1 MDFGALPPEVN
12 SGRMYCGPGSA
23 PMVAAA
29 SAWNG
34 LAAELSVAA
43 VGYERVITTLQTEE
57 WLGPAST
64 LMVEAV
70 APYVAWMRAT
80 AIQAEQA
87 ASQARAAAAAYET
100 AFAAIVPPP
109 LIAANRARLTSLVTH
124 NVFGQNTASIAATEA
139 QYAEMWAQDAMAM
152 YGYAGSSATATKVT
166 PFAPPPNTTSHPP
179 RRRSLS
185 AVANSTPVR
194 RPARTPPGSS
204 SGSAPPVLI
213 SRWNAVTSLMPQ
225 RPTEWWRWPPPRACR
240 CAACCTRRRWS
251 RTLRWPMSPTN
262 LSTAVGRRRYT
273 ARGTFIGPPPR
284 SHWSG
289 SACSPRP
296 RPWWARR
303 VKAHMRRHSWLD
315 AFAHWRRAQGL
326 PATSIA
332 WGAWAE
338 IGRATALAEGT
349 GAAIAPAEGA
359 RAFQTLLRYGR
370 AYSGYAPIMGTPW
383 LTAFA
388 QRSRFAEAFHAT
400 GQNQPA
406 TGKFLAELGSLP
418 REEWPRTVRRLVS
431 DQISLLLRR
440 TIDPDR
446 PLSDYGLDSLGNL
459 ELRTRIETET
469 GIRVSP
475 TKITTVRGLAEHVC
489 DELAAAQSAPV

>member
-166 PFAPPPNTTSHPP
+166 PFAPPPNTTSP
-179 RRRSLS
+179 SAAATQLS
-185 AVANSTPVR
+185 AVAKAAGT
-194 RPARTPPGSS
+194 
-204 SGSAPPVLI
+204 SA
-213 SRWNAVTSLMPQ
+213 
-225 RPTEWWRWPPPRACR
+225 
-240 CAACCTRRRWS
+240 
-251 RTLRWPMSPTN
+251 
-262 LSTAVGRRRYT
+262 G
-273 ARGTFIGPPPR
+273 
-284 SHWSG
+284 
-289 SACSPRP
+289 
-296 RPWWARR
+296 
-303 VKAHMRRHSWLD
+303 
-315 AFAHWRRAQGL
+315 
-326 PATSIA
+326 
-332 WGAWAE
+332 
-338 IGRATALAEGT
+338 
-349 GAAIAPAEGA
+349 
-359 RAFQTLLRYGR
+359 
-370 AYSGYAPIMGTPW
+370 
-383 LTAFA
+383 
-388 QRSRFAEAFHAT
+388 
-400 GQNQPA
+400 
-406 TGKFLAELGSLP
+406 
-418 REEWPRTVRRLVS
+418 
-431 DQISLLLRR
+431 
-440 TIDPDR
+440 
-446 PLSDYGLDSLGNL
+446 
-459 ELRTRIETET
+459 
-469 GIRVSP
+469 
-475 TKITTVRGLAEHVC
+475 
-489 DELAAAQSAPV
+489 AAQSAIAELIAHLPNTLLGLTSPLSSALTAAATPGWLEWFINWYLPISQLFYNTVGLPYFAIGIGNSLITSWRALGWIGPEAAEAAAAAPAAVGAAVGGTGPVSAGLGNAATIGKLSVAAQLGRGQSEPSPDRGFGLRTPGQRYRRATGGRCGGKPVGRHAASRFGHRYGGCGSPLRVPGYGDVPAAVCRITRGLPYPRTRGRHICRTISRLPTRQTPSRTCVGTLPTAIFS

>member
-166 PFAPPPNTTSHPP
+166 PFAPPPNTTSP
-179 RRRSLS
+179 SAAATQLS
-185 AVANSTPVR
+185 AVAKAAGT
-194 RPARTPPGSS
+194 
-204 SGSAPPVLI
+204 SA
-213 SRWNAVTSLMPQ
+213 
-225 RPTEWWRWPPPRACR
+225 
-240 CAACCTRRRWS
+240 
-251 RTLRWPMSPTN
+251 
-262 LSTAVGRRRYT
+262 G
-273 ARGTFIGPPPR
+273 
-284 SHWSG
+284 
-289 SACSPRP
+289 
-296 RPWWARR
+296 
-303 VKAHMRRHSWLD
+303 
-315 AFAHWRRAQGL
+315 
-326 PATSIA
+326 
-332 WGAWAE
+332 
-338 IGRATALAEGT
+338 
-349 GAAIAPAEGA
+349 
-359 RAFQTLLRYGR
+359 
-370 AYSGYAPIMGTPW
+370 
-383 LTAFA
+383 
-388 QRSRFAEAFHAT
+388 
-400 GQNQPA
+400 
-406 TGKFLAELGSLP
+406 
-418 REEWPRTVRRLVS
+418 
-431 DQISLLLRR
+431 
-440 TIDPDR
+440 
-446 PLSDYGLDSLGNL
+446 
-459 ELRTRIETET
+459 
-469 GIRVSP
+469 
-475 TKITTVRGLAEHVC
+475 
-489 DELAAAQSAPV
+489 AAQSAIAELIAHLPNTLLGLTSPLSSALTAAATPGWLEWFINWYLPISQLFYNTVGLPYFAIGIGNSLITSWRALGWIGPEAAEAAAAAPAASRRGWRYRTRIRGSRQRGHHRQVIAAAQLGRGQSEPSPDRGFGLRTPGQRYRRATGGRAAGNLLGGMPLAGSGTGTGGAGPRYGFRVTVMSRPPFAG

>member
-166 PFAPPPNTTSHPP
+166 PFAPPPNTTSP
-179 RRRSLS
+179 SAAATQLS
-185 AVANSTPVR
+185 AVAKAAGT
-194 RPARTPPGSS
+194 
-204 SGSAPPVLI
+204 SA
-213 SRWNAVTSLMPQ
+213 
-225 RPTEWWRWPPPRACR
+225 
-240 CAACCTRRRWS
+240 
-251 RTLRWPMSPTN
+251 
-262 LSTAVGRRRYT
+262 G
-273 ARGTFIGPPPR
+273 
-284 SHWSG
+284 
-289 SACSPRP
+289 
-296 RPWWARR
+296 
-303 VKAHMRRHSWLD
+303 
-315 AFAHWRRAQGL
+315 
-326 PATSIA
+326 
-332 WGAWAE
+332 
-338 IGRATALAEGT
+338 
-349 GAAIAPAEGA
+349 
-359 RAFQTLLRYGR
+359 
-370 AYSGYAPIMGTPW
+370 
-383 LTAFA
+383 
-388 QRSRFAEAFHAT
+388 
-400 GQNQPA
+400 
-406 TGKFLAELGSLP
+406 
-418 REEWPRTVRRLVS
+418 
-431 DQISLLLRR
+431 
-440 TIDPDR
+440 
-446 PLSDYGLDSLGNL
+446 
-459 ELRTRIETET
+459 
-469 GIRVSP
+469 
-475 TKITTVRGLAEHVC
+475 
-489 DELAAAQSAPV
+489 AAQSAIAELIAHLPNTLLGLTSPLSSALTATATPGWLEWFINWYLPISQLFYNTVGLPYFAIGIGNSLITSWRALGWIGPEAAEAAAAAPAASRRGWRYRTRIRGSRQRGHHRQVIGAAQLGRGQSEPSPDRGFGLRTPGQRYRRATGGRCGGKPVGRHAASRFGHRYGGCGSPLRVPGYGDVPAAVCRITRGLPYPRTRGRHICRTISRLPTRQTPSRTCVGTLPTAIFS

>member
-166 PFAPPPNTTSHPP
+166 PFAPPPNTTSP
-179 RRRSLS
+179 SAAATQLS
-185 AVANSTPVR
+185 AVAKAAGT
-194 RPARTPPGSS
+194 
-204 SGSAPPVLI
+204 SA
-213 SRWNAVTSLMPQ
+213 
-225 RPTEWWRWPPPRACR
+225 
-240 CAACCTRRRWS
+240 
-251 RTLRWPMSPTN
+251 
-262 LSTAVGRRRYT
+262 G
-273 ARGTFIGPPPR
+273 
-284 SHWSG
+284 
-289 SACSPRP
+289 
-296 RPWWARR
+296 
-303 VKAHMRRHSWLD
+303 
-315 AFAHWRRAQGL
+315 
-326 PATSIA
+326 
-332 WGAWAE
+332 
-338 IGRATALAEGT
+338 
-349 GAAIAPAEGA
+349 
-359 RAFQTLLRYGR
+359 
-370 AYSGYAPIMGTPW
+370 
-383 LTAFA
+383 
-388 QRSRFAEAFHAT
+388 
-400 GQNQPA
+400 
-406 TGKFLAELGSLP
+406 
-418 REEWPRTVRRLVS
+418 
-431 DQISLLLRR
+431 
-440 TIDPDR
+440 
-446 PLSDYGLDSLGNL
+446 
-459 ELRTRIETET
+459 
-469 GIRVSP
+469 
-475 TKITTVRGLAEHVC
+475 
-489 DELAAAQSAPV
+489 AAQSAIAELIAHLPNTLLGLTSPLSSALTAAATPGWLEWFINWYLPISQLFYNTVGLPYFAIGIGNSLITSWRALGWIGPEAAEAAAAAPAASRRGWRYRTRIRGSRQRGHHRQVIGAAQLGRGQSEPSPDRGFGLRTPGQRYRRATGGRAAGNLLGGMPLAGSGTGTGGAGPRYGFRVTVMSRPPFAG

>member
-152 YGYAGSSATATKVT
+152 YGYAGR
-166 PFAPPPNTTSHPP
+166 AP
-179 RRRSLS
+179 R
-185 AVANSTPVR
+185 
-194 RPARTPPGSS
+194 
-204 SGSAPPVLI
+204 
-213 SRWNAVTSLMPQ
+213 
-225 RPTEWWRWPPPRACR
+225 
-240 CAACCTRRRWS
+240 
-251 RTLRWPMSPTN
+251 
-262 LSTAVGRRRYT
+262 
-273 ARGTFIGPPPR
+273 
-284 SHWSG
+284 
-289 SACSPRP
+289 RP
-296 RPWWARR
+296 RP
-303 VKAHMRRHSWLD
+303 K
-315 AFAHWRRAQGL
+315 
-326 PATSIA
+326 
-332 WGAWAE
+332 
-338 IGRATALAEGT
+338 
-349 GAAIAPAEGA
+349 
-359 RAFQTLLRYGR
+359 
-370 AYSGYAPIMGTPW
+370 
-383 LTAFA
+383 
-388 QRSRFAEAFHAT
+388 
-400 GQNQPA
+400 
-406 TGKFLAELGSLP
+406 
-418 REEWPRTVRRLVS
+418 
-431 DQISLLLRR
+431 
-440 TIDPDR
+440 
-446 PLSDYGLDSLGNL
+446 
-459 ELRTRIETET
+459 
-469 GIRVSP
+469 
-475 TKITTVRGLAEHVC
+475 
-489 DELAAAQSAPV
+489 

>member
-166 PFAPPPNTTSHPP
+166 PFAPPPNTTSP
-179 RRRSLS
+179 SAAATQLS
-185 AVANSTPVR
+185 AVAKAAGT
-194 RPARTPPGSS
+194 
-204 SGSAPPVLI
+204 SA
-213 SRWNAVTSLMPQ
+213 
-225 RPTEWWRWPPPRACR
+225 
-240 CAACCTRRRWS
+240 
-251 RTLRWPMSPTN
+251 
-262 LSTAVGRRRYT
+262 G
-273 ARGTFIGPPPR
+273 
-284 SHWSG
+284 
-289 SACSPRP
+289 
-296 RPWWARR
+296 
-303 VKAHMRRHSWLD
+303 
-315 AFAHWRRAQGL
+315 
-326 PATSIA
+326 
-332 WGAWAE
+332 
-338 IGRATALAEGT
+338 
-349 GAAIAPAEGA
+349 
-359 RAFQTLLRYGR
+359 
-370 AYSGYAPIMGTPW
+370 
-383 LTAFA
+383 
-388 QRSRFAEAFHAT
+388 
-400 GQNQPA
+400 
-406 TGKFLAELGSLP
+406 
-418 REEWPRTVRRLVS
+418 
-431 DQISLLLRR
+431 
-440 TIDPDR
+440 
-446 PLSDYGLDSLGNL
+446 
-459 ELRTRIETET
+459 
-469 GIRVSP
+469 
-475 TKITTVRGLAEHVC
+475 
-489 DELAAAQSAPV
+489 AAQSAIAELIAHLPNTLLGLTSPLSSALTAAATPGWLEWFINWYLPISQLFYNTVGLPYFAIGIGNSLITSWRALGWIGPEAAEAAAQLGRGQSEPSPDRGFGLRTPGQRYRRATGGRCGGKPVGRHAASRFGHRYGGCGSPLRVPGYGDVPAAVCRITRGLPYPRTRGRHICRTISRLPTRQTPSRTCVGTLPTAIFS

>member
-166 PFAPPPNTTSHPP
+166 PFAPPPNTTSPSAAATGCPQSPKPP
-179 RRRSLS
+179 
-185 AVANSTPVR
+185 APQ
-194 RPARTPPGSS
+194 PAR
-204 SGSAPPVLI
+204 
-213 SRWNAVTSLMPQ
+213 
-225 RPTEWWRWPPPRACR
+225 
-240 CAACCTRRRWS
+240 
-251 RTLRWPMSPTN
+251 
-262 LSTAVGRRRYT
+262 
-273 ARGTFIGPPPR
+273 
-284 SHWSG
+284 
-289 SACSPRP
+289 
-296 RPWWARR
+296 
-303 VKAHMRRHSWLD
+303 
-315 AFAHWRRAQGL
+315 RRAQ
-326 PATSIA
+326 
-332 WGAWAE
+332 
-338 IGRATALAEGT
+338 
-349 GAAIAPAEGA
+349 
-359 RAFQTLLRYGR
+359 
-370 AYSGYAPIMGTPW
+370 
-383 LTAFA
+383 
-388 QRSRFAEAFHAT
+388 
-400 GQNQPA
+400 
-406 TGKFLAELGSLP
+406 
-418 REEWPRTVRRLVS
+418 
-431 DQISLLLRR
+431 
-440 TIDPDR
+440 
-446 PLSDYGLDSLGNL
+446 
-459 ELRTRIETET
+459 
-469 GIRVSP
+469 
-475 TKITTVRGLAEHVC
+475 
-489 DELAAAQSAPV
+489 

>member
-166 PFAPPPNTTSHPP
+166 PFAPPPNTTSP
-179 RRRSLS
+179 SAAATQLS
-185 AVANSTPVR
+185 AVAKAAGT
-194 RPARTPPGSS
+194 
-204 SGSAPPVLI
+204 SA
-213 SRWNAVTSLMPQ
+213 
-225 RPTEWWRWPPPRACR
+225 
-240 CAACCTRRRWS
+240 
-251 RTLRWPMSPTN
+251 
-262 LSTAVGRRRYT
+262 G
-273 ARGTFIGPPPR
+273 
-284 SHWSG
+284 
-289 SACSPRP
+289 
-296 RPWWARR
+296 
-303 VKAHMRRHSWLD
+303 
-315 AFAHWRRAQGL
+315 
-326 PATSIA
+326 
-332 WGAWAE
+332 
-338 IGRATALAEGT
+338 
-349 GAAIAPAEGA
+349 
-359 RAFQTLLRYGR
+359 
-370 AYSGYAPIMGTPW
+370 
-383 LTAFA
+383 
-388 QRSRFAEAFHAT
+388 
-400 GQNQPA
+400 
-406 TGKFLAELGSLP
+406 
-418 REEWPRTVRRLVS
+418 
-431 DQISLLLRR
+431 
-440 TIDPDR
+440 
-446 PLSDYGLDSLGNL
+446 
-459 ELRTRIETET
+459 
-469 GIRVSP
+469 
-475 TKITTVRGLAEHVC
+475 
-489 DELAAAQSAPV
+489 AAQSAIAELIAHLPNTLLGLTSPLSSALTAAATPGWLEWFINWYLPISQLFYKYRGFAIFRHWYWQQPYYIVAGAGMDRSRGRRSCRRGAGGRRRRGWRYRTRIRGSRQRGHHRQVIGAAQLGRGQSEPSPDRGFGLRTPGQRYRRATGGRCGGKPVGRHAASRFGHRYGGCGSPLRVPGYGDVPAAVCRITRGLPYPRT

>member
-166 PFAPPPNTTSHPP
+166 PFAPPPNTTSP
-179 RRRSLS
+179 SAAATQLS
-185 AVANSTPVR
+185 AVAKAAGT
-194 RPARTPPGSS
+194 
-204 SGSAPPVLI
+204 SA
-213 SRWNAVTSLMPQ
+213 
-225 RPTEWWRWPPPRACR
+225 
-240 CAACCTRRRWS
+240 
-251 RTLRWPMSPTN
+251 
-262 LSTAVGRRRYT
+262 G
-273 ARGTFIGPPPR
+273 
-284 SHWSG
+284 
-289 SACSPRP
+289 
-296 RPWWARR
+296 
-303 VKAHMRRHSWLD
+303 
-315 AFAHWRRAQGL
+315 
-326 PATSIA
+326 
-332 WGAWAE
+332 
-338 IGRATALAEGT
+338 
-349 GAAIAPAEGA
+349 
-359 RAFQTLLRYGR
+359 
-370 AYSGYAPIMGTPW
+370 
-383 LTAFA
+383 
-388 QRSRFAEAFHAT
+388 
-400 GQNQPA
+400 
-406 TGKFLAELGSLP
+406 
-418 REEWPRTVRRLVS
+418 
-431 DQISLLLRR
+431 
-440 TIDPDR
+440 
-446 PLSDYGLDSLGNL
+446 
-459 ELRTRIETET
+459 
-469 GIRVSP
+469 
-475 TKITTVRGLAEHVC
+475 
-489 DELAAAQSAPV
+489 AAQSAIAELIAHLPNTLLGLTSPLSSALTAAATPGWLEWFINWYLPISQLFYNTVGLPYFAIGIGNSLITSWRALGWIGPEAAEAAAAAPAAVGAAVGGTGPVSAGLGNAATIGKLFGAAQLGRGQSEPSPDRGFGLRTPGQRYRRATGGRCGGKPVGRHAASRFGHRYGGCGSPLRVPGYGDVPAAVCRITRGLPYPRT